1 MDRGNPDTP
10 LDRRVIEK
18 RAADFA
24 AHVPV
29 PVPWN
34 LDEYARLLTAE
45 FGKPVRFRPLSEEV
59 APQDLSETDFS
70 GALIES
76 EHSITIYFDDS
87 GGLSHQQD
95 VILHEVGHRVLG
107 HVTQDDVLC
116 RSTFAS
122 PRESEAEQF
131 ARALLYRFRGGDTLQ
146 LAPHVD
152 DPHGVR
158 SLGGALADIE

>member
-1 MDRGNPDTP
+1 MSHDHTADT
-10 LDRRVIEK
+10 LDRRAIEK
-18 RAADFA
+18 RVAEFA
-24 AHVPV
+24 ARVPI

-34 LDEYARLLTAE
+34 LDEFAYRLAEE

-76 EHSITIYFDDS
+76 EHSITIYYDNS

-107 HVTQDDVLC
+107 HVTQDHVLC

-122 PRESEAEQF
+122 PREGEAERF
-131 ARALLYRFRGGDTLQ
+131 ARALLHRFRGRDTLQ